1 MCPRDKQSWEEDGGI
16 DERASFCAISKMAR
30 NDRVSENAEMVLFS
44 RRRLASN
51 LESVVLIVLVQSN
64 MMIRERD
71 FFLNSLLFSRAF
83 FTLFCGVPWLTE
95 CKHTFVMKIVIK
107 KYIV

>member
-51 LESVVLIVLVQSN
+51 LESVALIVLVQSN

-71 FFLNSLLFSRAF
+71 FFLILCCFRELFSHF
-83 FTLFCGVPWLTE
+83 FAVFHG
-95 CKHTFVMKIVIK
+95 
-107 KYIV
+107 